1 MACYPQS
8 PISRVTASEESKMAG
23 QATLATTQGTP
34 LAERNSHSASIVI
47 AHLSVGSGHRMVA
60 EAMAAAVAR
69 LAGSA
74 EPRVVDLVDA
84 IGSWRLRQLP
94 EAYGATLRFA
104 PWAYD
109 RWWSR
114 SRPGILNDPSNSRR
128 LLARF
133 RRLLEDV
140 SVEAVV
146 CTHALAA
153 RFAARLR
160 RAGMEFVNA
169 FVLTDFGCHRFW
181 PWSDVDIVLAP
192 TEEVAAHL
200 ISRGAPARCVHA
212 CGIPVREAF
221 WSRLAR
227 AQATAPGSE
236 RRRPAVVVMAGGT
249 QRSLYRAAAEAARAL
264 VRARARAPSAYDLTV
279 VTGNDESLRRELL
292 TMAAHPDCRVLGYVD
307 DMPGL
312 LHRADVL
319 AAKPGGIT
327 TAEALACGVPL
338 LYLGPSAGQE
348 KANVEFAIG
357 EGAALHAADPAR
369 APAILDGLLRRPDE
383 LCQMAE
389 RARSLGRPRAAL
401 DAAALVLAA
410 VSARRRQL
418 GGDTQDSLA
427 ATASAH
433 RAREIGAALP

>member
-1 MACYPQS
+1 
-8 PISRVTASEESKMAG
+8 MAG
-23 QATLATTQGTP
+23 QARLPVTQGTP
-34 LAERNSHSASIVI
+34 LAERKSHGPSIVI

-60 EAMAAAVAR
+60 EAIAAAVER

-74 EPRVVDLVDA
+74 ESRVIDLVDA

-94 EAYGATLRFA
+94 EAYGAALRFA

-109 RWWSR
+109 RWWRR

-128 LLARF
+128 LLGRF
-133 RRLLEDV
+133 RRLLEDAGA
-140 SVEAVV
+140 EAVV

-160 RAGMEFVNA
+160 SAGMEFVNA

-181 PWSDVDIVLAP
+181 PSSGVDIVLAP
-192 TEEVAAHL
+192 GQEVAAQL
-200 ISRGAPARCVHA
+200 ISRGVPARCVHA
-212 CGIPVREAF
+212 SGIPVREAF
-221 WSRLAR
+221 WSRPAR
-227 AQATAPGSE
+227 AQVAARGLE
-236 RRRPAVVVMAGGT
+236 IRRPAVVVMAGST
-249 QRSLYRAAAEAARAL
+249 QRSLYRGAAEAARAL
-264 VRARARAPSAYDLTV
+264 VRAHARTPSAYDLTV

-312 LHRADVL
+312 LQNADVL
-319 AAKPGGIT
+319 AAKPGGLT

-348 KANVEFAIG
+348 RANVEFVVR

-369 APAILDGLLRRPDE
+369 VPAVLDGLLRCPDE
-383 LCQMAE
+383 LCRMAE

-410 VSARRRQL
+410 VGARRRQL
-418 GGDTQDSLA
+418 GRDTQDGLP
-427 ATASAH
+427 ATASTRPAC
-433 RAREIGAALP
+433 ETGAALR